1 MTKDKL
7 EKDILQYGLLVG
19 IGYQLYQTL
28 MSIVPTLSI
37 NLVLTNMLITLVIFF
52 IYLLVQRKGAQPLLL
67 LALHFVALAGL
78 TFFWKNYGGISG
90 TVPSFFCFYVSF
102 IIVCSRGVTQW
113 IIISILISV
122 FAGYFLFPA
131 SVGMESIA
139 ELSKISLVQRN
150 IDYLTVA
157 VLIVA
162 ITLYM
167 KRKFDFYRDRVSKKH
182 QQLNQIAKTLH
193 NQNLELATRQ
203 EETRAINEN
212 LEAMVEERALQIG
225 NKNSSLAEY
234 AFINAHM
241 LRGPLCRIIGLINL
255 MEQNPGKYSNGQ
267 LQQLKSIAQ
276 EIDLRIKEINSVV
289 S

>member
-1 MTKDKL
+1 MTKDQL

-19 IGYQLYQTL
+19 ICYQLYQTL

-37 NLVLTNMLITLVIFF
+37 GLAFTNMLITLMIFF
-52 IYLLVQRKGAQPLLL
+52 IYLLVQRQGAHPILL
-67 LALHFVALAGL
+67 LALHVVALAGL
-78 TFFWKNYGGISG
+78 TFFWKNYGGLSG

-102 IIVCSRGVTQW
+102 IIVCSRGITQW
-113 IIISILISV
+113 IIISIFILV
-122 FAGYFLFPA
+122 LAGYFLFPA
-131 SVGMESIA
+131 WMGMETVS
-139 ELSKISLVQRN
+139 EPSKLNVVQRN

-157 VLIVA
+157 GLIVA

-167 KRKFDFYRDRVSKKH
+167 KRKFDFYRGRVSKRH
-182 QQLNQIAKTLH
+182 QQLDQIAKTLH
-193 NQNLELATRQ
+193 NQNVELATRQ

-212 LEAMVEERALQIG
+212 LEAMVAERAQQIE
-225 NKNSSLAEY
+225 NKNSSLSEY

-255 MEQNPGKYSNGQ
+255 MEQEPSKHSSDQ
-267 LQQLKSIAQ
+267 LKQLKSIAQ

>member
-1 MTKDKL
+1 MTNKL

-19 IGYQLYQTL
+19 ISYQLYQTL

-37 NLVLTNMLITLVIFF
+37 SLAFTNVLITLMIFF
-52 IYLLVQRKGAQPLLL
+52 IYLLVQRKGTHPVLL
-67 LALHFVALAGL
+67 LAVHFVALAGL

-102 IIVCSRGVTQW
+102 IVVCSRGITQW
-113 IIISILISV
+113 IIISIFILV
-122 FAGYFLFPA
+122 LAGFFLFPA
-131 SVGMESIA
+131 WIGLETIA
-139 ELSKISLVQRN
+139 ELSKVSLVQRN

-157 VLIVA
+157 GLIVA

-167 KRKFDFYRDRVSKKH
+167 KKKFDFYRSRVNKRY
-182 QQLNQIAKTLH
+182 QQLDQIAKTLH
-193 NQNLELATRQ
+193 NQNLELVTRQ

-212 LEAMVEERALQIG
+212 LEAMVEKSALQIES
-225 NKNSSLAEY
+225 KNSSLAEY

-241 LRGPLCRIIGLINL
+241 LRGPLCRIIGLISL
-255 MEQNPGKYSNGQ
+255 MEQEPSKHTPDQ
-267 LQQLKSIAQ
+267 LKQLKSIAQ